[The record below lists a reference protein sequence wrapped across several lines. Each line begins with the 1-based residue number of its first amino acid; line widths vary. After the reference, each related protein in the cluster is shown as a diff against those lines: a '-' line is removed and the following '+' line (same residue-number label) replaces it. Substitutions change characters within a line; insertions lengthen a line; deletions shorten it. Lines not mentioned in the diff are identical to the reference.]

1 MSLEFMPYYTIN
13 YNHYEK
19 IDNVITEKDICI
31 TFVKSNTYC
40 YFTNSEKKK
49 LLLKQLAQAEDVIY
63 IRNFYKKKH

>member
-1 MSLEFMPYYTIN
+1 MEKLTLSKIQGVSISSQVETPKLN
-13 YNHYEK
+13 DKK

-49 LLLKQLAQAEDVIY
+49 LLLK
-63 IRNFYKKKH
+63 